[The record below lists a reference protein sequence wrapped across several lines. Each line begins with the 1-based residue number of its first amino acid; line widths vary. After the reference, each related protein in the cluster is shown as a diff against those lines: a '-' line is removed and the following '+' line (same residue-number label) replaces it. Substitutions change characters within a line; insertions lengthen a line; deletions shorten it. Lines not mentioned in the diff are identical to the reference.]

1 MRRVREVRRDS
12 KLKFGWTAGIDNT
25 EHMPLMS
32 KLVAADLVDR
42 EWQVFSNGIGLKA
55 DKEPNIGIS
64 RERSNKEI
72 LVNRLSL

>member
-42 EWQVFSNGIGLKA
+42 VNGKYSLTALGEVE
-55 DKEPNIGIS
+55 D
-64 RERSNKEI
+64 
-72 LVNRLSL
+72 NRCA

>member
-1 MRRVREVRRDS
+1 MRRVREVQRDS

-42 EWQVFSNGIGLKA
+42 VNGKYSLTA
-55 DKEPNIGIS
+55 LSEVED
-64 RERSNKEI
+64 
-72 LVNRLSL
+72 NRLKQIRSQT

>member
-1 MRRVREVRRDS
+1 VREVQRDS

-42 EWQVFSNGIGLKA
+42 VNGKYSLTALGEVE
-55 DKEPNIGIS
+55 D
-64 RERSNKEI
+64 
-72 LVNRLSL
+72 NRCA

>member
-1 MRRVREVRRDS
+1 MRRVRAVQRDS

-42 EWQVFSNGIGLKA
+42 GNGKYSQTALSEVE
-55 DKEPNIGIS
+55 D
-64 RERSNKEI
+64 
-72 LVNRLSL
+72 NRCA

>member
-1 MRRVREVRRDS
+1 MRRVREVQRDS

-42 EWQVFSNGIGLKA
+42 VNGKQI
-55 DKEPNIGIS
+55 
-64 RERSNKEI
+64 RSQT
-72 LVNRLSL
+72 

>member
-1 MRRVREVRRDS
+1 MRRVRAVQRDS

-42 EWQVFSNGIGLKA
+42 VNGKYSLTA
-55 DKEPNIGIS
+55 LDEV
-64 RERSNKEI
+64 ED
-72 LVNRLSL
+72 NRCA